1 MYKFQRFCGARLL
14 GCRQAPALR
23 SVGRAGRFA
32 LACALAAV
40 LFAQT
45 PQQQAASP
53 QQTAPPQQNPP
64 TNPPVDLGEGGTIRV
79 EVQAIQVPVWVYDAN
94 GNYVDGLTPDQFKI
108 YDNGKEQKITGVD
121 VAFAPISMVIVV
133 QANADVEKMLPA
145 VNHIGNLIQPQILGN
160 DGEAAVIAYDSRV
173 RTLQEF
179 THDGDKINAAMKK
192 IQPGSM
198 SQHLIDAVSEA
209 TRMLKTRP
217 KERRRVILL
226 IGERRDIGSE
236 LRGREVLIDMQLHN
250 VSLYSA
256 NMSILISKLS
266 APPPDPRP
274 PAIPPTAIFIPGVS
288 ATTPTTV
295 AQTFGTQGYGADFL
309 PLLIE
314 IYRDAKA
321 IFKANVVDVFAKGTG
336 GEEFGYVKQH
346 GLEQVINDI
355 GEVLHSQYTITYT
368 PSNLNEG
375 GFHQITVDVL
385 NRKAHSVR
393 VKPGYYL
400 GAK

>member
-1 MYKFQRFCGARLL
+1 MACTLSALL
-14 GCRQAPALR
+14 
-23 SVGRAGRFA
+23 V
-32 LACALAAV
+32 
-40 LFAQT
+40 AQT
-45 PQQQAASP
+45 PQQQ
-53 QQTAPPQQNPP
+53 TAPPAQQTPP
-64 TNPPVDLGEGGTIRV
+64 TNPPADLGEGNTKFGV
-79 EVQAIQVPVWVYDAN
+79 EVQAIQVPVWVYDRD
-94 GNYVDGLTPDQFKI
+94 GNYVDGLNPDVFKI

-145 VNHIGNLIQPQILGN
+145 VNHIGNLIAPEILGEN
-160 DGEAAVIAYDSRV
+160 GEAAVVAYDSRV
-173 RTLQEF
+173 RVMQEF
-179 THDGDKINAAMKK
+179 TRDGDKINAAIKK

-198 SQHLIDAVSEA
+198 SQHMNDALSEA
-209 TRMLKTRP
+209 TGLLKGRP
-217 KERRRVILL
+217 KERRRIILL

-236 LRGREVLIDMQLHN
+236 VRGREVLIEMQLAN
-250 VSLYSA
+250 VTLYSA
-256 NMSILISKLS
+256 NMSLLLTKLS

-274 PAIPPTAIFIPGVS
+274 PAIPATAVFMPGPGT
-288 ATTPTTV
+288 ATPTTV

-321 IFKANVVDVFAKGTG
+321 IFKANPVDVYAKGTG
-336 GEEFGYVKQH
+336 GEEFGYVRQK

-368 PSNLNEG
+368 PNNLKEA

-385 NRKAHSVR
+385 NNKAHSVR

>member
-1 MYKFQRFCGARLL
+1 MLK
-14 GCRQAPALR
+14 LR
-23 SVGRAGRFA
+23 SFREAGL
-32 LACALAAV
+32 LACTLSALLV
-40 LFAQT
+40 AQT
-45 PQQQAASP
+45 PQQQ
-53 QQTAPPQQNPP
+53 TTPPAQQNP
-64 TNPPVDLGEGGTIRV
+64 TNPPVDQGEGNTNIRV
-79 EVQAIQVPVWVYDAN
+79 EVQAIQVPVWVYDRD

-108 YDNGKEQKITGVD
+108 YDNGKEQKISGVD

-145 VNHIGNLIQPQILGN
+145 VNHIGNLIQPQILG
-160 DGEAAVIAYDSRV
+160 DSGEAAVVAYDSRV
-173 RTLQEF
+173 RVLQEF
-179 THDGDKINAAMKK
+179 THDGDKINAAIKK

-198 SQHLIDAVSEA
+198 SQHLNDAISEA
-209 TRMLKTRP
+209 TRLLKTRP

-236 LRGREVLIDMQLHN
+236 VRGREVLIEMQLAN

-256 NMSILISKLS
+256 NMSILITKLS

-274 PAIPPTAIFIPGVS
+274 PAIPPTAVFMPGPGT
-288 ATTPTTV
+288 ATPTTV

-321 IFKANVVDVFAKGTG
+321 IFKANVVDVYAKGTG
-336 GEEFGYVKQH
+336 GEEFGYVRQK

-368 PSNLNEG
+368 PNNLSEA

-385 NRKAHSVR
+385 SKKAHSVR